1 MSSREA
7 RQQMQMSMT
16 MPGSNTSVRRSCCAF
31 SRAPMTLGYRVQ
43 FGGTSDGQWRPSAHV
58 SLQSGILAFGL
69 APFGVGEASGCTGA
83 TAVSWRARARLRPY
97 VTVYQRLSLRS
108 CVRAC
113 VRTAAC
119 ACARVLFS
127 RRRILRRACVPAAS
141 CANGTTGLAAG
152 PTECRVLFLLDGPP
166 GELTSGT
173 GAFVCVACTLHA
185 AYRMLDA
192 ARRCVL
198 HLLCRMLARRWLQL
212 ACCAGHVV
220 LAALCPRGRC
230 RSSVAFRS
238 FYAAQSQ
245 GLATASLEGTM
256 RPLPAKAKI
265 RGLRDS
271 RVIPTGA
278 NCASTHALM
287 DALIHA
293 RARTHVRARMHALR
307 SPHPLEQPHMYVHVH
322 ECMRSD
328 GLGPDRCQTEDLRWR
343 SSRCH
348 HGRRRRSCPTRQ
360 RLVSAAARIG
370 MRERVRARAST
381 APTPA
386 CGYRCADCTWLRTC
400 THGVRGGSGL
410 PIDGSYCAFPA
421 CHRLRSSSTSSTT
434 CRRRRR
440 RPAQTAPPMYACCS
454 TAQTR
459 GPLAPADARC
469 ASKVR
474 GRVGSLVCLF
484 TPGVSASV
492 RFVCC

>member
-1 MSSREA
+1 
-7 RQQMQMSMT
+7 
-16 MPGSNTSVRRSCCAF
+16 
-31 SRAPMTLGYRVQ
+31 
-43 FGGTSDGQWRPSAHV
+43 
-58 SLQSGILAFGL
+58 
-69 APFGVGEASGCTGA
+69 
-83 TAVSWRARARLRPY
+83 
-97 VTVYQRLSLRS
+97 
-108 CVRAC
+108 
-113 VRTAAC
+113 
-119 ACARVLFS
+119 
-127 RRRILRRACVPAAS
+127 
-141 CANGTTGLAAG
+141 
-152 PTECRVLFLLDGPP
+152 
-166 GELTSGT
+166 
-173 GAFVCVACTLHA
+173 
-185 AYRMLDA
+185 
-192 ARRCVL
+192 
-198 HLLCRMLARRWLQL
+198 
-212 ACCAGHVV
+212 
-220 LAALCPRGRC
+220 
-230 RSSVAFRS
+230 
-238 FYAAQSQ
+238 
-245 GLATASLEGTM
+245 M

-348 HGRRRRSCPTRQ
+348 HGRRRRLCPTRQ

-421 CHRLRSSSTSSTT
+421 CHRKPDGLAAQLVDEFYNMPPPPAEAGADRAADVCMLQHSTNARPTGA
-434 CRRRRR
+434 CRRALRIQSSRPRWIVRLFVHAWCVCVRSVCLLLTRRR
-440 RPAQTAPPMYACCS
+440 SCGVLNRARAEYLIGHGAARHGTAHH
-454 TAQTR
+454 
-459 GPLAPADARC
+459 
-469 ASKVR
+469 
-474 GRVGSLVCLF
+474 GRSG
-484 TPGVSASV
+484 
-492 RFVCC
+492 R